1 MIRAVLDTNALVS
14 AAVKPEGKPAQIF
27 DQAGT
32 RYELLCSDFIVRE
45 VKSVLPRT
53 HIQKKYTRLVTPR
66 LQARFLADVRSVAT
80 MVEVHTTL
88 DVVKEDN
95 KDNQV
100 LACAFD
106 GRADYLVTGDHHLLD
121 IKTFRG
127 INILTPAQFLDVL
140 KHTQRI
146 TS

>member
-27 DQAGT
+27 DRAGT
-32 RYELLCSDFIVRE
+32 RYELLCSDFIVQE
-45 VKSVLPRT
+45 VEGVLPRT

-66 LQARFLADVRSVAT
+66 LQARFLADVRSLAT
-80 MVEVHTTL
+80 MIGVHTTINM
-88 DVVKEDN
+88 VEQDN

-100 LACAFD
+100 LACAVD
-106 GRADYLVTGDHHLLD
+106 GQADYLVTGDHHLLD

-127 INILTPAQFLDVL
+127 IKVLTPAQFLDVL
-140 KHTQRI
+140 KQTRHI